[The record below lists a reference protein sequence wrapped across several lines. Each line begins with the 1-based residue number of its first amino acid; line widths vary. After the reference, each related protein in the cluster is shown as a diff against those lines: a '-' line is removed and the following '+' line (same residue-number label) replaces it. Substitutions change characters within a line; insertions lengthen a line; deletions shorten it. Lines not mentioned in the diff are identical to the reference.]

1 MSQKGPKTSLLY
13 LVLLLVVALALGLYQ
28 AGCLK
33 GLGLAPNGPVVVSP
47 VGVWLVPY
55 FTAPE
60 TGLRQGG
67 VDEAVIADIN
77 AARHQ
82 VDVASFDYN
91 LSSINQALIAAHQRG
106 VLVRL
111 VLDDG
116 NLDDEEMARLTGEL
130 EKAGIGIAWD
140 QRQAFMHNKFVIID
154 RTVLWVGSWNLS
166 VNDTYK
172 NNNNILRFAIPELAA
187 NYEAEFEEMFASGQ
201 FGPRSPRGTP
211 YPVIQLSDGTEIAT
225 YFSPEDN
232 PRAAL
237 LAQLRQAEREIDF
250 MAFSFTDGEMARI
263 LLEKA
268 RKGVRVRGVFETR
281 NVMGEPS
288 VYTMLREAGL
298 DVRLDGNPYTMHHK
312 VILIDGRV
320 VITGSYNFSLN
331 AAKDNDENLLI
342 ITNPELASRYQ
353 TEFEKVYAAGQAQ

>member
-1 MSQKGPKTSLLY
+1 MSRRLPRNSLLY
-13 LVLLLVVALALGLYQ
+13 LLLLLVVALGLGLYQ

-33 GLGLAPNGPVVVSP
+33 GLGLGPAGPVVVSP
-47 VGVWLVPY
+47 VGSWVTPY

-60 TGLRQGG
+60 TGRREGG

-77 AARHQ
+77 AAQRQ

-91 LSSINQALIAAHQRG
+91 LPSITDALIAARQRG
-106 VLVRL
+106 VVVRL

-116 NLDDEEMARLTGEL
+116 NLDDEEMARLTDEL
-130 EKAGIGIAWD
+130 KDAGIPIAWD
-140 QRQAFMHNKFVIID
+140 QRNAFMHNKFVIID

-172 NNNNILRFAIPELAA
+172 NNNNVLRFSIPELAA
-187 NYEAEFEEMFASGQ
+187 NYEAEFEEMFANGQ
-201 FGPRSPRGTP
+201 FGPRSPAATP
-211 YPVIQLSDGTEIAT
+211 YPVIQLSDGTQIET
-225 YFSPEDN
+225 YFAPEDN

-237 LAQLRQAEREIDF
+237 LARLQQAEREIHF
-250 MAFSFTDGEMARI
+250 MAFSFTDQEMARI

-268 RKGVRVRGVFETR
+268 RAGVQVRGVFETR
-281 NVMGEPS
+281 NATSES
-288 VYTMLREAGL
+288 SAYNTLRQAGL

-312 VILIDGRV
+312 VVIIDGRV
-320 VITGSYNFSLN
+320 VVTGSYNFSLN

-342 ITNPELASRYQ
+342 ITSPELAARYQ
-353 TEFEKVYAAGQAQ
+353 AEFEKVYAAGQVE